1 MDIRWLQ
8 DFLTIAETANFT
20 RAAEI
25 RNSSQA
31 AFSRRIQSLE
41 QWLGVPLI
49 DRSTFPTKLTAEGE
63 RFRERAAEILLQVA
77 DAKVSL
83 TGAVVG
89 RRQQVRIALPH
100 ALATGRL
107 ASWWAEWSGLPR
119 GRGMDDVTCTA
130 LPGNVHDT
138 VTALVSGNADLLI
151 CFHTAQQP
159 IHLSAQY
166 ERVVIGSEN
175 LRPYVAAGL
184 AANIQKHF
192 PGTQRAPLSLL
203 MYSSGAYLGRMVELI
218 IESARPRLIGRCV
231 FEADMADVLRNLA
244 VEGRGVAWLPDC
256 SAQGAPPGALV
267 PLEGWSQSMS
277 VVAYRD
283 RQARNAKVERLWRT
297 LCGKAPAQARTR
309 KRGA

>member
-63 RFRERAAEILLQVA
+63 RFRERAAEIVLQVA

-89 RRQQVRIALPH
+89 RREQVRIALPH

-107 ASWWAEWSGLPR
+107 AAWWAEWSGH
-119 GRGMDDVTCTA
+119 GMDDVTCTA
-130 LPGNVHDT
+130 VPGNVHDT

-151 CFHTAQQP
+151 CFHTAEQP

-166 ERVVIGSEN
+166 ERVVIGAEN
-175 LRPYVAAGL
+175 LRPYVAASL
-184 AANIQKHF
+184 AANVQKQF
-192 PGTQRAPLSLL
+192 PGTQRSPLSLL

-256 SAQGAPPGALV
+256 SVLGAPPGSLV
-267 PLEGWSQSMS
+267 PLEGWSQHMS

-283 RQARNAKVERLWRT
+283 RQSRNKKVERLWSA
-297 LCGKAPAQARTR
+297 LCGKAPARARIR
-309 KRGA
+309 KRKA

>member
-20 RAAEI
+20 RASEI

-63 RFRERAAEILLQVA
+63 RFRERAAEIVLQVA
-77 DAKVSL
+77 DAKASL
-83 TGAVVG
+83 TGTVVG
-89 RRQQVRIALPH
+89 RRQQLRIALPH

-107 ASWWAEWSGLPR
+107 ASWWAEWSR
-119 GRGMDDVTCTA
+119 HGMHDVTCTA
-130 LPGNVHDT
+130 VPGNVHDT
-138 VTALVSGNADLLI
+138 VTSLVSGNADLLI

-159 IHLSAQY
+159 IHLSSQY
-166 ERVVIGSEN
+166 ERVVIGTEN
-175 LRPYVAAGL
+175 LRPYVAASL
-184 AANIQKHF
+184 APAIQKHF
-192 PGTQRAPLSLL
+192 PGTQKSPLSLL
-203 MYSSGAYLGRMVELI
+203 MYSSGAYLARMVELI
-218 IESARPRLIGRCV
+218 IESTRPRLIARCA

-244 VEGRGVAWLPDC
+244 VRGQGVAWLPDC
-256 SAQGAPPGALV
+256 SAEGAPPGALV
-267 PLEGWSQSMS
+267 PIDGWSQSMS

-283 RQARNAKVERLWRT
+283 KQSRNAKVDRLWSALSGTARPQTRPRSEKRRT
-297 LCGKAPAQARTR
+297 
-309 KRGA
+309 

>member
-8 DFLTIAETANFT
+8 DFLTIAETGNFT

-49 DRSTFPTKLTAEGE
+49 DRSTFPTTLTAEGE
-63 RFRERAAEILLQVA
+63 RFRERAAEIVLQVA
-77 DAKVSL
+77 DAKGSL
-83 TGAVVG
+83 TGALVG

-107 ASWWAEWSGLPR
+107 APWWAEWSGH
-119 GRGMDDVTCTA
+119 GMDDVTCTA
-130 LPGNVHDT
+130 VPGNVHDT

-166 ERVVIGSEN
+166 ERVVIGAEN
-175 LRPYVAAGL
+175 LRPYVAASL
-184 AANIQKHF
+184 AANVKTHF
-192 PGTQRAPLSLL
+192 PGSQRAPLSLL

-218 IESARPRLIGRCV
+218 IESARPRLIGCRV

-244 VEGRGVAWLPDC
+244 LEGRGVAWLPDC
-256 SAQGAPPGALV
+256 SAQGAPPGTLV
-267 PLEGWSQSMS
+267 PIEGWSQSMS

-283 RQARNAKVERLWRT
+283 RQSRNAKLERLWPA
-297 LCGKAPAQARTR
+297 LCGKAPAQTRTR
-309 KRGA
+309 LRDA

>member
-8 DFLTIAETANFT
+8 DFLTIAETGNFT

-63 RFRERAAEILLQVA
+63 RFRERAAEIVLQVA
-77 DAKVSL
+77 DARVSL

-107 ASWWAEWSGLPR
+107 ASWSAEWSGH
-119 GRGMDDVTCTA
+119 GMDDVTCTA
-130 LPGNVHDT
+130 VPGNVHDT

-151 CFHTAQQP
+151 CFHTAEQP
-159 IHLSAQY
+159 IHLSSQY
-166 ERVVIGSEN
+166 ERIVLGEEN
-175 LRPYVAAGL
+175 LRPYVAANL
-184 AANIQKHF
+184 AANVQKHF
-192 PGTQRAPLSLL
+192 PGTQRSPLSLL
-203 MYSSGAYLGRMVELI
+203 MYSSGAYLGRMVDLI

-256 SAQGAPPGALV
+256 SAQGAPTGSLV
-267 PLEGWSQSMS
+267 PLEGWSQNMS

-283 RQARNAKVERLWRT
+283 RQSQNAKVARLWSA
-297 LCGKAPAQARTR
+297 LSGKSSARARPRKHAKTR
-309 KRGA
+309 

>member
-1 MDIRWLQ
+1 MEIRWLQ
-8 DFLTIAETANFT
+8 DFLTIAETGNFT

-49 DRSTFPTKLTAEGE
+49 DRSAFPTRLTPEGE
-63 RFRERAAEILLQVA
+63 RFRERAAEIVLQVA

-89 RRQQVRIALPH
+89 RRQQIRIALPH

-107 ASWWAEWSGLPR
+107 ASWWAQWSGHGL
-119 GRGMDDVTCTA
+119 DDVTCTA
-130 LPGNVHDT
+130 VPGNVHDT
-138 VTALVSGNADLLI
+138 VTALISGNADLLI
-151 CFHTAQQP
+151 CFHTAEQP

-166 ERVVIGSEN
+166 ESIIIGAET
-175 LRPYVAAGL
+175 LRPYVAVSL
-184 AANIQKHF
+184 AENIQKHF
-192 PGTQRAPLSLL
+192 PGTQRSPLPLL

-256 SAQGAPPGALV
+256 SARGAPPGTLA
-267 PLEGWSQSMS
+267 PLEGWSQSLS

-283 RQARNAKVERLWRT
+283 RQSRNAKVERLWSA
-297 LCGKAPAQARTR
+297 LCGRPPARVRGR
-309 KRGA
+309 KR